1 MAKSSIPIWFA
12 IPVLGLI
19 GQFAVAQTS
28 PTAADS
34 MNLPQNPVDADNTK
48 SNRNDPSNMN
58 QTADKQ
64 PNNATD
70 MELTQTI
77 RRSVTADKNLSTYAH
92 NVKIVTANGTVT
104 LNGVVRS
111 DGEKAEVG
119 RKAAAVVGT
128 DHVVN
133 ELKVTST
140 K

>member
-1 MAKSSIPIWFA
+1 MAKSSIPLLFV
-12 IPVLGLI
+12 IPVLGLG

-28 PTAADS
+28 PTTPDS
-34 MNLPQNPVDADNTK
+34 MKSTQNPVNPDNTK
-48 SNRNDPSNMN
+48 SNRDDPSNMD
-58 QTADKQ
+58 QTADQQ

-70 MELTQTI
+70 MDLTQRI

-111 DGEKAEVG
+111 EDEKAEVG
-119 RKAAAVVGT
+119 RKAAAVAGT